1 MLRFAAPKPYD
12 WLSHRV
18 APYVWRTTCYLDTV
32 DGTGEASH
40 PNVLDMFERARSAGL
55 GGAVV
60 LKQRA
65 EEGNNSFVVGAS
77 LSHLCPLTQSAPP
90 RTQ

>member
-1 MLRFAAPKPYD
+1 M
-12 WLSHRV
+12 
-18 APYVWRTTCYLDTV
+18 

-77 LSHLCPLTQSAPP
+77 LSLSRLCPLTQSAPP
-90 RTQ
+90 RAQ

>member
-1 MLRFAAPKPYD
+1 MLCFAAPKPYD

-60 LKQRA
+60 LKQR
-65 EEGNNSFVVGAS
+65 VDLIVG
-77 LSHLCPLTQSAPP
+77 HH
-90 RTQ
+90 RTPKTAFFAH

>member
-1 MLRFAAPKPYD
+1 M
-12 WLSHRV
+12 
-18 APYVWRTTCYLDTV
+18 

-77 LSHLCPLTQSAPP
+77 LSRLCPLTQSAPP
-90 RTQ
+90 RAQ